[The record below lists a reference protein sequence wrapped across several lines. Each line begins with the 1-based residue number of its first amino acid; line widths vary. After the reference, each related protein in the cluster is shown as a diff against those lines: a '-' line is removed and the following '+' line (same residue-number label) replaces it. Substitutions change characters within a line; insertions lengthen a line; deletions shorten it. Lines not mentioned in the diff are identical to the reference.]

1 MATKEKK
8 AKPVRF
14 KPLDG
19 TVESFI
25 SDGFSEITS
34 IGEEFREIYDN
45 APDNLKETD
54 VNSRR
59 SEAADTIEGL
69 SEPSVES
76 SILGELSCT
85 ANIDMGKTYR
95 GRQSQ
100 SRACRLS
107 NGAGQLRAAADAI
120 NEWLGEHEEV
130 VVEEDSDQPGKWLFK
145 IGDEGSD
152 ISYDSEEDAK
162 EALEEKLG
170 YNVDDYNEART
181 EGETLAQELEEIADE
196 AEGVDCPGMFG

>member
-8 AKPVRF
+8 VAPPRF
-14 KPLDG
+14 KTVEG
-19 TVESFI
+19 TVEGFI

-45 APDNLKETD
+45 APENLQQTD
-54 VNSRR
+54 TNQRR
-59 SEAADTIEGL
+59 NDAADTIEGMN
-69 SEPSVES
+69 EPSVES

-85 ANIDMGKTYR
+85 SSIDMGKTYR

-107 NGAGQLRAAADAI
+107 NGASQLRAAAEAI
-120 NEWLGEHEEV
+120 TEWLDEHGEVEVHEIAEH
-130 VVEEDSDQPGKWLFK
+130 PGRWTYK
-145 IGDEGSD
+145 INDVAVNESFD
-152 ISYDSEEDAK
+152 TEEDAK
-162 EALEEKLG
+162 EAAEKELG
-170 YNVDDYNEART
+170 YDLDDYEQART
-181 EGETLAQELEEIADE
+181 EAESLPGELEEVADE